1 MAEAVSCLQR
11 DEPVMKPHVFG
22 VRHLSPAAARHIE
35 SFLDAIMPT
44 AVLVEGPADMS
55 GLIPDIVKHKTK
67 PPIAALAYTEEI
79 PIETILYPLADYSP
93 EYRALKWA
101 AEHGS
106 HAEFIDLPAKNSFAV
121 HRQEANEGQEEGEPA
136 GERHSVYEQLA
147 RLAGEQN
154 YESYWE
160 RSFEQIRDL
169 EGFCSA
175 MAAFSAEIR
184 LLAETTDNQKEQD
197 YNRLREAYMRSKI
210 AEVIAAGHH
219 PEKIVVVTGA
229 FHIKGILEETGELTD
244 FSKLPS
250 VQIKMTLMPY
260 SNFRLSSQSG
270 YGAGNHAPSYFH
282 MMWHCMRESD
292 PGKLP
297 FYYLSS
303 LAAELRKSGTFRST
317 AEVMEGTRLAYA
329 LASFRN
335 GGPTLQDLR
344 DSAVMCLGHGNFSVI
359 ADACAKIEV
368 GMAIGELPDGV
379 IQAPIQEDFTRR
391 IRELKLEKY
400 KSPTLTELRLD
411 LRENRRVKS
420 REAAFLDRNRSFFF
434 HQLNVLG
441 IGFANQSGYKQD
453 QASWAE
459 QWNLRWTPESEIRLV
474 ETTLLGDTI
483 ELATAFVLKER
494 LAKAENVG
502 QASSV
507 IRDSW
512 LCGMM
517 EMMEEAR
524 AAVAALGAEAAD
536 FPETAAAVGQIA
548 YVLQFGDVRGLDTD
562 MLKPLVARL
571 FLRGALLLPGSSG
584 CNNEAAKLVLKGIQE
599 MDETAGQ
606 LYEEIDEPLWLQTLK
621 EISERDDLNPI
632 LSGYCCALLLE
643 KNEIGPEKLEE
654 EVSRRLSPGIPAD
667 LGGGW
672 FEGLCLGNKYALL
685 SRAFLWEK
693 VDHYIAT
700 LSDEEFLRAL
710 VFLRRAFSTYN
721 AGDRSKV
728 AEILAESWDLNAQ
741 QVSEKLNEDLTEK
754 EESVLDQLNDFD
766 FGDW

>member
-1 MAEAVSCLQR
+1 
-11 DEPVMKPHVFG
+11 MKPYVFG
-22 VRHLSPAAARHIE
+22 VRHLSPAAALHIE
-35 SFLDAIMPT
+35 SFLDEIMPT

-55 GLIPDIVKHKTK
+55 GLIPDIVKQRTK
-67 PPIAALAYTEEI
+67 PPIAALAYTEEL
-79 PIETILYPLADYSP
+79 PIETILYPLAGYSP
-93 EYRALKWA
+93 EYTALKWA
-101 AEHGS
+101 SDHGIHS
-106 HAEFIDLPAKNSFAV
+106 EFIDLPAKYSFAID
-121 HRQEANEGQEEGEPA
+121 RREANVEREVGEPD
-136 GERHSVYEQLA
+136 GERISFYEELA

-160 RSFEQIRDL
+160 RSFEQIRSL

-175 MAAFSAEIR
+175 MAAFSSELR
-184 LLAETTDNQKEQD
+184 SLAEKTDSQKERD
-197 YNRLREAYMRSKI
+197 FNSLREAYMRYRIKEAI
-210 AEVIAAGHH
+210 ASGHH

-229 FHIKGILEETGELTD
+229 FHINGILEETGELSD
-244 FSKLPS
+244 FTGLPS
-250 VQIKMTLMPY
+250 APIKMTLMPY

-282 MMWHCMRESD
+282 MMWQCLKESD
-292 PGKLP
+292 YEKLP

-317 AEVMEGTRLAYA
+317 AEIMEGTRLAYA

-344 DSAVMCLGHGNFSVI
+344 DAGLMCLGHGDFSVI

-368 GMAIGELPDGV
+368 GTAIGELPDGV
-379 IQAPIQEDFTRR
+379 IQAPVQEDFTRKVR
-391 IRELKLEKY
+391 DLKLEKY
-400 KSPTLTELRLD
+400 KTASLAEIRLD

-441 IGFANQSGYKQD
+441 IGFANQSGSNQD
-453 QASWAE
+453 HASWAE
-459 QWNLRWTPESEIRLV
+459 QWNLRWTPEAEIRLV

-494 LAKAENVG
+494 LASVENIAD
-502 QASSV
+502 ASSV

-524 AAVAALGAEAAD
+524 AAVAALGAETAD
-536 FPETAAAVGQIA
+536 FPETAAAVWQIS
-548 YVLQFGDVRGLDTD
+548 YVLQFGDVRGLETG

-571 FLRGALLLPGSSG
+571 FLRGALLLPASSA
-584 CNNEAAKLVLKGIQE
+584 CNNEAAKFVLKGIQE

-643 KNEIGPEKLEE
+643 KNEIGPEKLEQ

-685 SRAFLWEK
+685 SRSFLWEK

-710 VFLRRAFSTYN
+710 VFLRRAFSSYN

-728 AEILAESWDLNAQ
+728 AEILAESWGLNAEL
-741 QVSEKLNEDLTEK
+741 VSEQLNEELTEN
-754 EESVLDQLNDFD
+754 EESELDQLNDFD